1 MVFTSKQNMEMTK
14 SETLLKK
21 TEIKT
26 FADFF

>member
-21 TEIKT
+21 NEIKI